1 MPDSIAADKSK
12 PMIFFITGQF
22 FKMKRPR
29 NPFLILP
36 ALLLS
41 TAAFAESAVIRATA
55 VDTKT
60 GEKIFTEVNRVRAK
74 DGLILSSDAEFHDA
88 GGKIYSRQK
97 VDAKRSAVAPEYTF
111 EDLRDGHRETVRH
124 TGTAYEIIFKA
135 DGKSAEEKIPLK
147 IPEHEIPAVTFPGFS
162 NFVVRHW
169 DALVAGKAVY
179 FYLVVPT
186 QRDYYRF
193 RLVRD
198 SVTAGQVHF
207 RIELGNFLLRMFV
220 DAIRISFDTTKK
232 RLVRYEGIHFVRDLP
247 KFLGR
252 KLRVTYTPD

>member
-1 MPDSIAADKSK
+1 M
-12 PMIFFITGQF
+12 
-22 FKMKRPR
+22 RHPR
-29 NPFLILP
+29 NLFLLWVT
-36 ALLLS
+36 LLIASEL
-41 TAAFAESAVIRATA
+41 FAEPRVIRATGI
-55 VDTKT
+55 DTKT
-60 GEKIFTEVNRVRAK
+60 GEKIFTEVNHVRFK
-74 DGLILSSDAEFHDA
+74 DGLLLSGDAEFRNA
-88 GGKIYSRQK
+88 GGKTYSRQK
-97 VDAKRSAVAPEYTF
+97 VDVKRSPVAPEYTF

-135 DGKSAEEKIPLK
+135 DAKSAEEKIPLK
-147 IPEHEIPAVTFPGFS
+147 IPEHEIAAVTIPGFS

-179 FYLVVPT
+179 FYLIVPT

-198 SVTAGQVHF
+198 SATAGLVHF

-220 DAIRISFDTTKK
+220 DAIRISFDTAKK

-252 KLRVTYTPD
+252 KMRVTYTTD